1 MYFNWLIGQG
11 KMKRKYI
18 TASISSN
25 YQWILDAR
33 AKNPSSYLFF
43 IKHSSTKEAIN
54 FPRWKQL
61 RKAQAVVC
69 AEETGAL
76 PLANHMLPD
85 ASNPPKAFSQL
96 LAQGFFP
103 DVGHPA
109 ALAIN
114 LPTAP
119 APWDVQILL
128 PYITASIMGTKHSCF
143 WEGHTMP
150 QTCPCA
156 RVQGKEMSVCSH
168 VMLQDTC
175 TQLCAGW
182 TSSHTQRS
190 RWSLVTQS
198 GTTKETPHGE
208 QSWRKARVGPC
219 GERSHL
225 SN

>member
-1 MYFNWLIGQG
+1 MYFNRLIGQG

-33 AKNPSSYLFF
+33 AKYPSSYLFF

-61 RKAQAVVC
+61 RKAQAVMC
-69 AEETGAL
+69 AVEIEPSPWQIICSQMHPTHQKL
-76 PLANHMLPD
+76 S
-85 ASNPPKAFSQL
+85 ASCQ
-96 LAQGFFP
+96 AQGFFP

-109 ALAIN
+109 GPAIIP
-114 LPTAP
+114 PTAS
-119 APWDVQILL
+119 APWDMQIL
-128 PYITASIMGTKHSCF
+128 PPCTAASEKGTPHYRPAPVS
-143 WEGHTMP
+143 GH
-150 QTCPCA
+150 
-156 RVQGKEMSVCSH
+156 RGEEMSVCAH

-175 TQLCAGW
+175 TQLCNGRI
-182 TSSHTQRS
+182 SRHTQRS
-190 RWSLVTQS
+190 RWSLVTQP

-208 QSWRKARVGPC
+208 QSWRRARVRPC
-219 GERSHL
+219 GERLHL